1 MNEEKIIKLYS
12 KEYCILINKSWFG
25 NVTDVSIIKVKIYL
39 LDLKINLKITNLIK
53 LSCFRTRVQ
62 MSFWKTKQTIR
73 QSNFNTNSFLKSKNI
88 KLEAKKNHNRNNYS
102 NTCYNNISSK
112 IKNQI

>member
-62 MSFWKTKQTIR
+62 MSFWKTNRGKQSDKAILIPTLFWN
-73 QSNFNTNSFLKSKNI
+73 Q
-88 KLEAKKNHNRNNYS
+88 
-102 NTCYNNISSK
+102 K
-112 IKNQI
+112 ILS